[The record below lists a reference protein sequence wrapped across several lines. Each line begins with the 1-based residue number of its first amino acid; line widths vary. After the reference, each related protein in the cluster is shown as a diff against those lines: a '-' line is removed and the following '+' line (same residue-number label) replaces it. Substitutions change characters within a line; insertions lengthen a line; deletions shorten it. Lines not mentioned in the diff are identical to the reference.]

1 MSNYF
6 ILNLFYNLI
15 MKNNCGIISNLQS
28 NFTTTN
34 SITLT
39 TSQLAIMSSMKQY
52 FIYKVFMYEC
62 GISSITLEGSL
73 EDWEKLKKNL
83 NFYQKKNLD

>member
-1 MSNYF
+1 
-6 ILNLFYNLI
+6 